1 MQACNEKDP
10 TKSPYEDVLQSLIE
24 EGAPGTTLVGIP
36 LEEAGPERMAREVSP
51 LPQPEVRGKIYDD
64 VKHALREEG
73 LCTGI
78 SVALRKLRE
87 IPLFSARIVKNIGG
101 AIDEFFDFAV
111 GTIVIIVII
120 CVIILVV
127 TRRMTLEGLI
137 DLLSKLLVQ

>member
-51 LPQPEVRGKIYDD
+51 LPQPEVRQKIYDD
-64 VKHALREEG
+64 VKRGLREEG
-73 LCTGI
+73 LCTSI
-78 SVALRKLRE
+78 SAGLRKLRE

-127 TRRMTLEGLI
+127 TRRVTLEGLI